1 MLVTAEQI
9 AFADLFIAYP
19 AFSRKEMV
27 GLKAVCT
34 LKKNSDFR
42 RMYSKGKSCVTPYM
56 VVYCRRAPVPRGR
69 VGYTVSTKLGGAVTR
84 NRVRRRLRE
93 IYRLNLPALKA
104 GYDFVIVARG
114 RSVGARYHSLNAAFL
129 TACESLGVLKEDKP

>member
-1 MLVTAEQI
+1 ML
-9 AFADLFIAYP
+9 
-19 AFSRKEMV
+19 S
-27 GLKAVCT
+27 LKAECT

-69 VGYTVSTKLGGAVTR
+69 VGFTVSTKLGGAVMR

-93 IYRLNLPALKA
+93 IYRLNLPSLKA
-104 GYDFVIVARG
+104 SYDLIIVARG
-114 RSVGARYHSLNAAFL
+114 RSVGARYQSLNAAFL
-129 TACESLGVLKEDKP
+129 AACDQLGLLKEAGV